1 MSKGLR
7 NYTGAEL
14 RAVVSRRLAQNSRG
28 AGYWAARAA
37 ADKLGISVP
46 APKAHKPRRAPRR
59 NRDDDTG
66 DQAPGRRRI
75 ETYRDTPVYFNEF
88 LKNYHAYP
96 NESRAPHIM
105 IPLKNDTI
113 DGLKREIDQV
123 MGAK

>member
-1 MSKGLR
+1 MSEQI
-7 NYTGAEL
+7 EL
-14 RAVVSRRLAQNSRG
+14 YRVT
-28 AGYWAARAA
+28 
-37 ADKLGISVP
+37 
-46 APKAHKPRRAPRR
+46 
-59 NRDDDTG
+59 RDDKSKFVGTHNQCFEYILKHQSQSVEWAIKHEG
-66 DQAPGRRRI
+66 WAIRPEGEQQVYRRI

-105 IPLKNDTI
+105 VPLKNDTI